1 MLACARSRVSRAVPR
16 RCFATVV
23 DASGIRVAAVD
34 HGQPSTTVTVVVKAG
49 SRHESKPGV
58 AHLLKNYAFKVRN
71 RHLVRAL
78 QNPLLKFRLLLL
90 AASEYD

>member
-1 MLACARSRVSRAVPR
+1 MLACARTRVSRAVSR
-16 RCFATVV
+16 RCYATVV

-34 HGQPSTTVTVVVKAG
+34 HGQPSTTLTVVVKAG

-71 RHLVRAL
+71 SPPRSCLQPFAEIAAL
-78 QNPLLKFRLLLL
+78 SCLL
-90 AASEYD
+90 EYD

>member
-1 MLACARSRVSRAVPR
+1 MLACARTRVSRTVSR

-34 HGQPSTTVTVVVKAG
+34 HGQPSTTLTVVVKAG

-71 RHLVRAL
+71 PPPPSCL
-78 QNPLLKFRLLLL
+78 QNPWLKFLLFL
-90 AASEYD
+90 AC

>member
-1 MLACARSRVSRAVPR
+1 MLACARTRVSRAVSR

-34 HGQPSTTVTVVVKAG
+34 HGQPSTTLTVVVKAG

-71 RHLVRAL
+71 APPRSCLRNPALNFRAC
-78 QNPLLKFRLLLL
+78 
-90 AASEYD
+90 